1 MTSTNRRYGTL
12 TAQRRYS
19 ARALQLDINLL
30 TATFPIAP
38 MPSTAPSLTPH
49 KSSPYPAQT
58 VHDFRPSWVVEQVI
72 SPKPNLP
79 RLTSFST
86 AGTSPATFSRFTIWL
101 LYVTCGSEDSAIM
114 SGKTLY
120 GATFK
125 DVNFVP
131 LQSAT
136 FCVQCELIS
145 NNSKPYCLACGSH
158 ALLGLSRMLGGSMRN
173 EQTAHLI
180 TDIELN
186 NLVRDLLRTV
196 PDPDV
201 LAMADHTRMPSL
213 TMRSQLR
220 LANAAHPASGFR
232 AVTLGDDAE
241 IHPAELDLE
250 PAISAITERAQ
261 HLTGA
266 TGAAIALRAGDE
278 IVCRARAGRT
288 APDLGVRL
296 QTDAGIS
303 AEAVRSGEIMLC
315 HDAERNPRVDLASCR
330 RLGVRSILVS
340 PLRHYRRTLGV
351 FEVLS
356 SSPGAFDDSDVATMQ
371 LLSGMMVAAISRI
384 STLHQAQI
392 LPRVG

>member
-1 MTSTNRRYGTL
+1 MFRKTVYG
-12 TAQRRYS
+12 
-19 ARALQLDINLL
+19 N
-30 TATFPIAP
+30 
-38 MPSTAPSLTPH
+38 
-49 KSSPYPAQT
+49 
-58 VHDFRPSWVVEQVI
+58 
-72 SPKPNLP
+72 
-79 RLTSFST
+79 
-86 AGTSPATFSRFTIWL
+86 
-101 LYVTCGSEDSAIM
+101 
-114 SGKTLY
+114 
-120 GATFK
+120 TFK

-136 FCVQCELIS
+136 FCIQCELIS
-145 NNSKPYCLACGSH
+145 ANSKPYCLACGSH
-158 ALLGLSRMLGGSMRN
+158 ALLGLSRVLGGSLLHQ
-173 EQTAHLI
+173 QTAHLI
-180 TDIELN
+180 LDAELN

-196 PDPDV
+196 PHAEVLSKVLNIADQRTNDHRSPDY
-201 LAMADHTRMPSL
+201 ADRSYVDQSYVDQSYVDQSFAGQSRMPAL
-213 TMRSQLR
+213 AQRSQLR
-220 LANAAHPASGFR
+220 VANAAHPVSGFR
-232 AVTLGDDAE
+232 AVSPGEEREEIE

-356 SSPGAFDDSDVATMQ
+356 SSPGAFDQNDVATMQ
-371 LLSGMMVAAISRI
+371 LLSSMMVAAISRI
-384 STLHQAQI
+384 SSLHQAQI
-392 LPRVG
+392 LRRAG

>member
-1 MTSTNRRYGTL
+1 MFGKTVYGT
-12 TAQRRYS
+12 
-19 ARALQLDINLL
+19 
-30 TATFPIAP
+30 
-38 MPSTAPSLTPH
+38 
-49 KSSPYPAQT
+49 
-58 VHDFRPSWVVEQVI
+58 
-72 SPKPNLP
+72 
-79 RLTSFST
+79 
-86 AGTSPATFSRFTIWL
+86 
-101 LYVTCGSEDSAIM
+101 
-114 SGKTLY
+114 
-120 GATFK
+120 TFK
-125 DVNFVP
+125 DVSFVP

-136 FCVQCELIS
+136 FCVQCEMIS
-145 NNSKPYCLACGSH
+145 TNPRTYCLACGST
-158 ALLGLSRMLGGSMRN
+158 ALIGLSRVLGGSLRHQ
-173 EQTAHLI
+173 QTAHLI
-180 TDIELN
+180 TDSELDT
-186 NLVRDLLRTV
+186 LVRDLLRTV
-196 PDPDV
+196 PVPDSF
-201 LAMADHTRMPSL
+201 AHDDHASRMPSVAQ
-213 TMRSQLR
+213 RSQLR

-232 AVTLGDDAE
+232 AVHVPEEVE
-241 IHPAELDLE
+241 IHAGELDLE

-356 SSPGAFDDSDVATMQ
+356 SSPGAFDDRDVATMQ
-371 LLSGMMVAAISRI
+371 LLSSMMVAAISRI
-384 STLHQAQI
+384 STIHRTQTLRRA
-392 LPRVG
+392 G

>member
-1 MTSTNRRYGTL
+1 M
-12 TAQRRYS
+12 
-19 ARALQLDINLL
+19 
-30 TATFPIAP
+30 F
-38 MPSTAPSLTPH
+38 
-49 KSSPYPAQT
+49 
-58 VHDFRPSWVVEQVI
+58 
-72 SPKPNLP
+72 
-79 RLTSFST
+79 
-86 AGTSPATFSRFTIWL
+86 
-101 LYVTCGSEDSAIM
+101 
-114 SGKTLY
+114 GKTVY
-120 GATFK
+120 GSTFR

-145 NNSKPYCLACGSH
+145 TSNKPYCLACGSQ
-158 ALLGLSRMLGGSMRN
+158 AVLGLSRVLGGSLRQQ
-173 EQTAHLI
+173 QTAHLI
-180 TDIELN
+180 ADAELN

-196 PDPDV
+196 PEPDALTV
-201 LAMADHTRMPSL
+201 DDRSRMPSL
-213 TMRSQLR
+213 AHRSQLR
-220 LANAAHPASGFR
+220 VANGAYPASGFK
-232 AVTLGDDAE
+232 AVPVNEDFE

-261 HLTGA
+261 HLTAA

-296 QTDAGIS
+296 QTTTGIS
-303 AEAVRSGEIMLC
+303 AEAVRTGEIMLC

-330 RLGVRSILVS
+330 RLGVRSILVA

-384 STLHQAQI
+384 SSLKRAELLQRA
-392 LPRVG
+392 G

>member
-1 MTSTNRRYGTL
+1 
-12 TAQRRYS
+12 
-19 ARALQLDINLL
+19 
-30 TATFPIAP
+30 
-38 MPSTAPSLTPH
+38 
-49 KSSPYPAQT
+49 
-58 VHDFRPSWVVEQVI
+58 
-72 SPKPNLP
+72 
-79 RLTSFST
+79 
-86 AGTSPATFSRFTIWL
+86 
-101 LYVTCGSEDSAIM
+101 M

-213 TMRSQLR
+213 AMRSQLR
-220 LANAAHPASGFR
+220 VANAAHPASGFR
-232 AVTLGDDAE
+232 AVTLGEDAE

-288 APDLGVRL
+288 APDLGVHL

-392 LPRVG
+392 LRRVG

>member
-1 MTSTNRRYGTL
+1 MFRKKAFGKSVYGT
-12 TAQRRYS
+12 
-19 ARALQLDINLL
+19 
-30 TATFPIAP
+30 
-38 MPSTAPSLTPH
+38 
-49 KSSPYPAQT
+49 
-58 VHDFRPSWVVEQVI
+58 
-72 SPKPNLP
+72 
-79 RLTSFST
+79 
-86 AGTSPATFSRFTIWL
+86 
-101 LYVTCGSEDSAIM
+101 
-114 SGKTLY
+114 
-120 GATFK
+120 TFK

-145 NNSKPYCLACGSH
+145 TNSKPYCLACGSH
-158 ALLGLSRMLGGSMRN
+158 ALLGLSRVLGGSLRHQ
-173 EQTAHLI
+173 QTAHLI
-180 TDIELN
+180 NDVELD
-186 NLVRDLLRTV
+186 NLVRDLLRSV
-196 PDPDV
+196 PEPQLLS
-201 LAMADHTRMPSL
+201 LAADRMADDRMADRWADNSFSGHSSADRSLGDRTRISSQAQ
-213 TMRSQLR
+213 RSQLR
-220 LANAAHPASGFR
+220 VANAAHPVSGFR
-232 AVTLGDDAE
+232 AVALGEEIE

-278 IVCRARAGRT
+278 IVCRARTGRT

-340 PLRHYRRTLGV
+340 PLRYYRRTLGV

-356 SSPGAFDDSDVATMQ
+356 SSPSAFDQRDVATMQ
-371 LLSGMMVAAISRI
+371 LLSSLMVAAISRI
-384 STLHQAQI
+384 SSLHQAQI
-392 LPRVG
+392 LRRLG

>member
-1 MTSTNRRYGTL
+1 MFRN
-12 TAQRRYS
+12 TA
-19 ARALQLDINLL
+19 
-30 TATFPIAP
+30 
-38 MPSTAPSLTPH
+38 
-49 KSSPYPAQT
+49 
-58 VHDFRPSWVVEQVI
+58 
-72 SPKPNLP
+72 
-79 RLTSFST
+79 
-86 AGTSPATFSRFTIWL
+86 
-101 LYVTCGSEDSAIM
+101 YVT
-114 SGKTLY
+114 
-120 GATFK
+120 TFK

-136 FCVQCELIS
+136 FCVQCEMIS
-145 NNSKPYCLACGSH
+145 ANPRSYCLACGSQ
-158 ALLGLSRMLGGSMRN
+158 ALIGLSRVLGGSLRHQ
-173 EQTAHLI
+173 QTAHLI
-180 TDIELN
+180 TDSELDT
-186 NLVRDLLRTV
+186 LVRDLLRTV
-196 PDPDV
+196 PMPDFQS
-201 LAMADHTRMPSL
+201 AEDHSRMPSL
-213 TMRSQLR
+213 AQRSQLR

-232 AVTLGDDAE
+232 AVHAPEEVE
-241 IHPAELDLE
+241 IHAAELNLE

-278 IVCRARAGRT
+278 IVCRARTGRT

-356 SSPGAFDDSDVATMQ
+356 SSPGAFDERDVATMQ
-371 LLSGMMVAAISRI
+371 LLSSMMVAAISRI
-384 STLHQAQI
+384 STIHRTESLRRA
-392 LPRVG
+392 G